1 MVYRI
6 RYRKSRG
13 ASEGELVVEA
23 NSPSEAMV
31 KFRHVHAETQR
42 PAEVVTSVVPEDADG
57 DAPADEDDNWF

>member
-23 NSPSEAMV
+23 NSPSEAML
-31 KFRHVHAETQR
+31 KFRHVHAEAQR
-42 PAEVVTSVVPEDADG
+42 PAEVVTSVAPEDAD
-57 DAPADEDDNWF
+57 AEEPPSADDNWF